1 MTDTIPRPSLPHTL
15 PLRTALMLMMSACI
29 AVYVHAHTANHS
41 TFITMV
47 VPHVTKMQITELHA
61 TESPRNERPSVL
73 PLPLAEV
80 GALTCYERSEAASQM
95 KKDGVRNLSLA
106 LRFQSRR
113 PALTCVTSLR

>member
-1 MTDTIPRPSLPHTL
+1 MERPNPKHKLGGADGEGEKDGQVMEKEVKMAKKGTL

-29 AVYVHAHTANHS
+29 VVYVHAHTANHS

-73 PLPLAEV
+73 PLPLC
-80 GALTCYERSEAASQM
+80 L
-95 KKDGVRNLSLA
+95 LL
-106 LRFQSRR
+106 L
-113 PALTCVTSLR
+113 P